1 MAKNPCIIGVGM
13 TKFGKSLETPEV
25 KDKTFQ
31 ELLAEAAFEAY
42 DDAGI
47 SPEEIDAFIV
57 GNMLPQTSLSNSQAT
72 NSSDWLGLRC
82 KPGFH
87 IDTACSTTLNAV
99 GVARNLIASGLYHNI
114 LVVAGEFTTSCP
126 ADDVDLFPLDR
137 KPISDVELW
146 KWTDYAVDHNFG
158 YQHFYGF
165 DALNGV
171 SGLAYMKTNN
181 VSFEDY
187 DRTMLQVNKNV
198 RLHASTNPK
207 AFMYEYGTLEEE
219 AEREGF
225 SNVEDYWKSEKNP
238 FIGWPTRR
246 KSALNPTDG
255 ASAIIVSSEPE
266 KYNKKLPIEIIG
278 YHAAA
283 YNWPWD
289 GSADVIAFEGAYKM
303 ADIQPKDID
312 YLSVHDCLQ
321 SAHLDTTE
329 TAGYFEKGT
338 AWKAI
343 LDGRTR
349 FDGDKPLNTSG
360 GRHGVGHA
368 FEASAGADTYEIVKQ
383 MRGEAGARQVKKPIN
398 IAVQH
403 NAGYALHI
411 AVVVYKPAK

>member
-13 TKFGKSLETPEV
+13 TKFGNVLETPEI

-57 GNMLPQTSLSNSQAT
+57 GNMLPYTSLSNSQAT
-72 NSSDWLGLRC
+72 NASDWLGLRC

-87 IDTACSTTLNAV
+87 IDTACSTTLTAI
-99 GVARNLIASGLYHNI
+99 GVARDMVASGKYRNV
-114 LVVAGEFTTSCP
+114 LVTGAEFTNSY
-126 ADDVDLFPLDR
+126 VDEETVFPLDR
-137 KPISDVELW
+137 KPLSPTRLW
-146 KWTDYAVDHNFG
+146 NWTDYAVDHNFG

-165 DALNGV
+165 DVLNGV

-187 DRTMLQVNKNV
+187 DRAMLQINKNV
-198 RLHASTNPK
+198 RLHASMNPK
-207 AFMYEYGTLEEE
+207 AIMYEQGTLEEE

-225 SNVEDYWKSEKNP
+225 SSVEEYWKSDKNP

-246 KSALNPTDG
+246 KSALNYADG
-255 ASAIIVSSEPE
+255 ASAIIVSSEPK
-266 KYNKKLPIEIIG
+266 KYKKLPIEILG
-278 YHAAA
+278 FHYAA

-289 GSADVIAFEGAYKM
+289 GSADVVAFEGAYKM
-303 ADIQPKDID
+303 AGIKPKDID
-312 YLSVHDCLQ
+312 LLSVHDCLQ
-321 SAHLDTTE
+321 SAHLDTSE

-338 AWKAI
+338 AWKAV

-360 GRHGVGHA
+360 GRHGLGHA
-368 FEASAGADTYEIVKQ
+368 FEASAGADAYEIVKQ
-383 MRGEAGARQVKKPIN
+383 MRGEAGERQVRKPIR

-403 NAGYALHI
+403 NAGYALHV
-411 AVVVYKPAK
+411 AVAVYRPGK